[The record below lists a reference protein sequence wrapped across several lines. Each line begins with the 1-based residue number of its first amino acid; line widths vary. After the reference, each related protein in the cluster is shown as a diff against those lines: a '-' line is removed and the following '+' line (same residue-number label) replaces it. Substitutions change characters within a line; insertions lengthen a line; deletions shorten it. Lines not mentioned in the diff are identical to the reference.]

1 MGILQ
6 EQTPRDEWT
15 KPGFVRTNYIIT
27 AVWALAFAVMVAAE
41 FALLYFPQTPKWL
54 GIGVT
59 IAAIYGAI
67 QFTTW
72 YPETLRGQATLH
84 P

>member
-15 KPGFVRTNYIIT
+15 KPGFVLTNYIIT
-27 AVWALAFAVMVAAE
+27 AVWALAFAVMVATE
-41 FALLYFPQTPKWL
+41 FALLDFPQTPKWL

-59 IAAIYGAI
+59 VAAIYGAI
-67 QFTTW
+67 QFTPW
-72 YPETLRGQATLH
+72 YPETLRGKATLH

>member
-6 EQTPRDEWT
+6 EHTPRDKWT
-15 KPGFVRTNYIIT
+15 KPGFVRTVIT
-27 AVWALAFAVMVAAE
+27 AVWGLAFAVVVAAE
-41 FALLYFPQTPKWL
+41 FALLYFPQNPKWL

-59 IAAIYGAI
+59 VAAIYGAI
-67 QFTTW
+67 QITTG
-72 YPETLRGQATLH
+72 YSETLRGKAALH